1 MCQWIIQQI
10 QRKENIPENLT
21 PKFQQQK
28 LGKQKITSK
37 KYILFI
43 FLEDN
48 S

>member
-1 MCQWIIQQI
+1 MSQWIIQQI
-10 QRKENIPENLT
+10 QIKENIPENLT
-21 PKFQQQK
+21 PKFQQ
-28 LGKQKITSK
+28 QKITSK